1 MAPFLLLG
9 VLLSQTPG
17 DEATAMGEASKLT
30 PSGADV
36 TDPVSRLRLSGA
48 RSSFPEARAKRLDNS
63 RTEDEQAL
71 PERNGGQ
78 GRD

>member
-1 MAPFLLLG
+1 MALFLLLG

-36 TDPVSRLRLSGA
+36 TDPVYRLRLAGQDLA
-48 RSSFPEARAKRLDNS
+48 FPEARAKDS
-63 RTEDEQAL
+63 TTV
-71 PERNGGQ
+71 GQ
-78 GRD
+78 RG